1 MLNDEVDEIE
11 NAKLRLLSSP
21 HVCLKM
27 FHLLLSINVSQ
38 RVEQKNFLYL
48 MQGPAAAITIHLH

>member
-38 RVEQKNFLYL
+38 R
-48 MQGPAAAITIHLH
+48 